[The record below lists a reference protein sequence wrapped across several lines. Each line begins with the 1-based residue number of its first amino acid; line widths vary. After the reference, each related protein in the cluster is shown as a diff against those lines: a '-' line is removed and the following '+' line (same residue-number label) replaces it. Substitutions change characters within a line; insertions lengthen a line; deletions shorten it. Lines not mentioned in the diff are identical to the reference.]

1 MSRKTGQKSLVTLIA
16 HASTIALIAM
26 VMPIGADISDNGDA
40 WFGAPF
46 SHPAQGGAPSSPGPS
61 ETASGAEFGGSAE
74 QDGRDLTEQEEQDL
88 ISRGWQ

>member
-1 MSRKTGQKSLVTLIA
+1 MSRKTGQKSLATLIT
-16 HASTIALIAM
+16 HASMIALIAM
-26 VMPIGADISDNGDA
+26 VMPIGADIPNNGDA

>member
-1 MSRKTGQKSLVTLIA
+1 MPRKTGQKSLVTLIA
-16 HASTIALIAM
+16 HASTIALIAT
-26 VMPIGADISDNGDA
+26 VMPIGADSADNRDA

-46 SHPAQGGAPSSPGPS
+46 SHAAQGGTPSSQGSS
-61 ETASGAEFGGSAE
+61 ETAAGAEFGGSAE

>member
-1 MSRKTGQKSLVTLIA
+1 MSRKTGQKSLATLIT
-16 HASTIALIAM
+16 HASMIALIAM
-26 VMPIGADISDNGDA
+26 VMPIGADISNNGDA

-46 SHPAQGGAPSSPGPS
+46 SHAAQGGAPSSPGPS

>member
-1 MSRKTGQKSLVTLIA
+1 MPRKTGQKSLVTLIA
-16 HASTIALIAM
+16 HAGTIALIVM
-26 VMPIGADISDNGDA
+26 VMPIGADISDDGDA

-46 SHPAQGGAPSSPGPS
+46 SHAAQEGAPSSPGPS

-74 QDGRDLTEQEEQDL
+74 QDGCDLTEQEEQDL